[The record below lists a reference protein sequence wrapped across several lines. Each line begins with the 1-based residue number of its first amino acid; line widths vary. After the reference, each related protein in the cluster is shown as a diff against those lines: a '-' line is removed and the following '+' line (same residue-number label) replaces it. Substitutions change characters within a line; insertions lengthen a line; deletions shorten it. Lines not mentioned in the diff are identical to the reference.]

1 MSWLNKVKS
10 PEEDGKK
17 ERWKLSKKEKS
28 LFIKLAVILAAG
40 LILMQLA
47 STWGNGKTNEV
58 IPPVSD
64 VFSSQEGIITMGEAG
79 LEQKLEEILSRI
91 KGAGEVRVLI
101 TYKQSV
107 SSEYAYNQEES
118 KNDQDERQSRE
129 LVTGN
134 GGPYLLYQQA
144 PGVQGVLVVAAGAG
158 DKVVRQQLFQAV
170 AGILDVPAHRIVIAE
185 SAPIEQK

>member
-28 LFIKLAVILAAG
+28 LFIKLAAILVAG

-47 STWGNGKTNEV
+47 SAWGNGKV
-58 IPPVSD
+58 DDVSQPAPD
-64 VFSSQEGIITMGEAG
+64 VFSPQEEIISIGEAG
-79 LEQKLEEILSRI
+79 LEQKLEEILSKI

-101 TYKQSV
+101 TFKQSA

-118 KNDQDERQSRE
+118 KNGQDERQSRE
-129 LVTGN
+129 LVTGS
-134 GGPYLLYQQA
+134 GGPYLLYQEA

-158 DKVVRQQLFQAV
+158 DTVVRQQLFQAV

-185 SAPIEQK
+185 SAPVEQK